1 MGWEHALSFLG
12 GGLVSP
18 ILGYFKGRDE
28 NKTKLALRKLD
39 IQEFTAEAAA
49 EVKVAAEETRGKSE
63 VASWGAF
70 RDSYKAD
77 SFSFAK
83 GHALPKWATAPLVL
97 LDFIR
102 GLVRPAITGILL
114 WWVIVNVTPGDPAI
128 LHMAAVALGWWFGDH
143 ATVQHYG
150 DHAMASKV
158 AALQAWGVPPDKVA
172 EVATKT
178 K

>member
-1 MGWEHALSFLG
+1 MGWAHALSFLG

-18 ILGYFKGRDE
+18 ILGFFKGRDE
-28 NKTKLALRKLD
+28 NRTKLKLRELD
-39 IQEFTAEAAA
+39 IKEFTAEAAA
-49 EVKVAAEETRGKSE
+49 EVKVAAEATRGKSE
-63 VASWGAF
+63 VASWAAF

-83 GHALPKWATAPLVL
+83 GHALPKWATIPLVL

-102 GLVRPAITGILL
+102 GLVRPAITGVLL
-114 WWVIVNVTPGDPAI
+114 WWVFVNVTPDNPAI

-143 ATVQHYG
+143 ATSQHYG
-150 DHAMASKV
+150 DNTTASKV

-172 EVATKT
+172 QAVAKV